1 MLDGSSLSYYP
12 FPIYNLEL
20 LCSIA
25 TLGAGYMA
33 KNKIGR
39 ETLSAWSLLSGAMR
53 SDYIVIAFTCER
65 ESNRPAPSEPA
76 CCETPTLGVAL

>member
-39 ETLSAWSLLSGAMR
+39 ETLSAWSLLSGAMK
-53 SDYIVIAFTCER
+53 SD
-65 ESNRPAPSEPA
+65 
-76 CCETPTLGVAL
+76 